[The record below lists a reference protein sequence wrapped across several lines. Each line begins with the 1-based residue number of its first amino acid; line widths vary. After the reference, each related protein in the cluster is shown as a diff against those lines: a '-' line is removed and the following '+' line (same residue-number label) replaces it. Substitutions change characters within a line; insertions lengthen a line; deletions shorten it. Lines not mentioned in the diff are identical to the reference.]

1 GLFDRALH
9 RFVELVEGG
18 TGVALV
24 LSGRD
29 GDGALVVA
37 LLVEGVGPVLG
48 GYPVVEGVDR
58 VGDRAVVVEAD
69 PAAAGLLGVEVD
81 GEGVP
86 HPAEYR
92 RTFGGRALRVGAT
105 DQVESL
111 LGADL
116 LGVDALAGQFVHGRG
131 PLGQALGVVV

>member
-1 GLFDRALH
+1 VQAERGGRCPGLAEVRSVRRRPSRVVDPRAQGLPGLFDRALH

-48 GYPVVEGVDR
+48 GYPVFEGVYR
-58 VGDRAVVVEAD
+58 VWDRAVFVEA
-69 PAAAGLLGVEVD
+69 
-81 GEGVP
+81 
-86 HPAEYR
+86 
-92 RTFGGRALRVGAT
+92 
-105 DQVESL
+105 
-111 LGADL
+111 
-116 LGVDALAGQFVHGRG
+116 
-131 PLGQALGVVV
+131 